1 MADQTRDLTEGP
13 VWRALTAMS
22 APMALG
28 IFAVLSVGIADAV
41 FLGRYSDA
49 ALSAVGFI
57 YPVTTAVTSLSIGLS
72 AGANAALSQGIG
84 RGDEGAK
91 TCRRALHAVG
101 LGLLLSTLVA
111 LGIWAASPALFGLM
125 GASGAVLDAVLDYM
139 PLWSLSFPFLV
150 VMMQLG
156 SVFRAHGKGGLA
168 ATAMVTAAGV
178 NVAANPLLIFGMG
191 PLPELGIE
199 GAALA
204 TLIGRAVAVG
214 LALTIAL
221 RAGYIALGSAPLKNL
236 TVSMREIFA
245 VGAPAAFSNA
255 INPAGMAA
263 VTAAV
268 ATVGADAVAG
278 FGAATRVQS
287 VALVPLLALSSGIG
301 PVVGQ
306 NWGKGDETR
315 ARTAMGQSF
324 AFCVVYALVLGLA
337 LALFGGPIAE
347 LVTGGAA
354 GTEKAALYLR
364 LVGWSLFGYG
374 MLVTANAAM
383 NARSK
388 ALYSMGISL
397 TRVFA
402 LYLPLASIGVTL
414 GGYTGVLVAA
424 ILANV
429 GGAVLAWWAV
439 GQTGLRAR
447 PLPRVTTASA

>member
-84 RGDEGAK
+84 RGDAGAA

-111 LGIWAASPALFGLM
+111 LALWMVSPALFSLM
-125 GASGAVLDAVLDYM
+125 GARGEERTAVLAYM
-139 PLWSLSFPFLV
+139 PIWSLSFPFLV

-168 ATAMVTAAGV
+168 ATAMVVAAGV
-178 NVAANPLLIFGMG
+178 NIAANPVLIFGLG
-191 PLPELGIE
+191 ALPELGIE

-204 TLIGRAVAVG
+204 TLLGRAGAVA

-221 RAGYIALGSAPLKNL
+221 RAGYIALGQRPLEGL
-236 TVSMREIFA
+236 GTSMGEIFS

-287 VALVPLLALSSGIG
+287 VALVPLLALSAGIG

-306 NWGKGDETR
+306 NWGKGDSAR

-324 AFCVVYALVLGLA
+324 AFCVAYALLLGGGLA
-337 LALFGGPIAE
+337 LFAAPLAA

-354 GTEKAALYLR
+354 GTAEAAFYLR

-388 ALYSMGISL
+388 PLYSMGISL
-397 TRVFA
+397 ARVFA
-402 LYLPLASIGVTL
+402 LYLPLAWLGVTVL
-414 GGYTGVLVAA
+414 GYVGVLLAA

-429 GGAVLAWWAV
+429 GGAALAWWAA
-439 GQTGLRAR
+439 GETGLRKRAV
-447 PLPRVTTASA
+447 PRITTATT